1 MKKLIK
7 LLRTSLICLTAPAL
21 FASSSAGTLKAEKQ
35 NGQVK
40 HGKNGR
46 DGKSGKSWKYGENG
60 QNGEDGKNGG
70 NGGKGGDGGFGWFKG
85 GNGGRGGDGGSVDDS
100 SDDSISE
107 QTDQDNDELDYSTLK
122 EMCRQV
128 VFATVAKFSDSSED
142 ECLLSLKTTISTY
155 LTQVGTSAARMVWQE
170 YESVEWSYPDILSI

>member
-7 LLRTSLICLTAPAL
+7 LLQTSLICLTAPAL
-21 FASSSAGTLKAEKQ
+21 FASSSTGTFKAEKQ

-46 DGKSGKSWKYGENG
+46 NGKSGKYGENG
-60 QNGEDGKNGG
+60 QDGEDGKNGG

-85 GNGGRGGDGGSVDDS
+85 GNGGRGGDGGSIDASPDDP
-100 SDDSISE
+100 ISE

-128 VFATVAKFSDSSED
+128 VLATVAKFYESSED
-142 ECLLSLKTTISTY
+142 ECLLSLKITISTY

-170 YESVEWSYPDILSI
+170 YESVEWSYPEILNI